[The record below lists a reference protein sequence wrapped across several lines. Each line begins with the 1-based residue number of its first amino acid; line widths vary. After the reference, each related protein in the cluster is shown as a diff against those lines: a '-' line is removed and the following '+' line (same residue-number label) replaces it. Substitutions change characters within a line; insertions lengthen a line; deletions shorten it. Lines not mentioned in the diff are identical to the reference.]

1 MESLNLNWLDIAIIL
16 VLALGAI
23 SGYKRGLIVTIF
35 NTLGVIAAIIA
46 ARFISNL
53 ISTYLI
59 EHTRLYDII
68 LEKVIEKMETIKP
81 ITITAFKLVNLD
93 RGTAAEVLAG
103 SIMNI
108 IVFLIAFIIALI
120 ALSLLKNTLKAI
132 ADKTPVGAV
141 DKLAGMFIGLVMAL
155 IFVFV
160 FFAVAAPFSGL
171 AANGTVI
178 LDAISTSRLA
188 RYFYLYN
195 PIIP

>member
-195 PIIP
+195 PIIQ

>member
-1 MESLNLNWLDIAIIL
+1 LESLNLNWLDIAIIL